1 MSKHKITQDGQHIY
15 IINTRREQHK
25 KTGNRYTQSILGVNK
40 HKITQ
45 DGQHIYT
52 INTRREQ
59 TQNNSRRATYI
70 HNQYLA

>member
-1 MSKHKITQDGQHIY
+1 M
-15 IINTRREQHK
+15 
-25 KTGNRYTQSILGVNK
+25 NK

-52 INTRREQ
+52 INTGVKKHKITQDEQGIYTINTRREQ
-59 TQNNSRRATYI
+59 TQNNSRWATHI

>member
-1 MSKHKITQDGQHIY
+1 MNKHKITQGGERK
-15 IINTRREQHK
+15 N
-25 KTGNRYTQSILGVNK
+25 TQSILGVNK

-59 TQNNSRRATYI
+59 AQNNSRRATHI